1 MQYNPPTYYRPYEP
15 DDEDNDNETDQTS
28 ESGSVESENTTFD
41 RFEDP
46 RYAIIKAAGPSFKTL
61 SKQELYNN
69 TGIQSS
75 VYEPA
80 TQSTFTNSIL
90 YLPPS
95 KTTQS
100 SLFSIKSSNRDQ
112 NIYPASARFSLKLP
126 RVYRN
131 VSQVRC
137 VQLSFPYYQAAIAN
151 PSSLRST
158 MISYLHANLSPSTFS
173 SSVSCLDTTS
183 ATYSFMYREVGR
195 TNPVPDASG
204 APLYLVTQLRD
215 GGYNPDSIVAELN
228 KQMNSTPYFNIIDYA
243 THYATFKANLTLTH
257 LFNYPND
264 YTYDPV
270 TNRFTQITQPSDVQA
285 LFLPVTYTQAVS
297 SPTDREIFTAYYYP
311 VLKIAVLDPAD
322 QYQLDLNG
330 YTYETTYKRVVNF
343 FEGLDSNFY
352 YNLCSSNINFLTKLR
367 RKYTFEYAP
376 ILKYNWYYDVN
387 NNRIGVTF
395 NELCTGIT
403 SDIVSQNGNCIT
415 AAQQQFCLSATGF
428 LTLQAS
434 TAYAGAVVADF
445 YNVINKALASCM
457 GIPYGVY
464 SQNDIGN
471 QLTVI
476 STSNTILPPDQLVS
490 SSSNLLAIALGG
502 PPNKPVVPASPYY
515 PPNPP
520 AFTFGPIMFADASGL
535 TATLVNQTAAT
546 ALAPAGYTLAY
557 STALGCLNTA
567 SYINRYVGAGI
578 VSGYG
583 GVNYTDTSIGT
594 CITEGVITNFST
606 LYGQYLKYYNIYST
620 QLNTISS
627 ILGCS
632 NADLNYYVN
641 RKYGTVFP
649 PELLNIGALN
659 IKGGYL
665 NTIDTSIDVEW
676 FTNNRLCREST
687 PFDDF
692 ASEEQKIGCGV
703 INSYIY
709 NTFYGPLPPKYVQ
722 NLLTFKIGM
731 IGPKYTNVSSL
742 LRHYN
747 FIMPFSPL
755 INQNT
760 YLQINTQQSLTFNGM
775 DVAGDENVTL
785 TNETTG
791 QTKLVLGKILMTG
804 LTFLGVS
811 QTIIQQPAVFTPP
824 IGKLDKL
831 EFNMLLDDGTPLAD
845 VFPFNYDATN
855 WDAVFQID
863 EEVATIDRA
872 EMTEKPTVP
881 LAYGRLPY

>member
-1 MQYNPPTYYRPYEP
+1 MQYNPPSYYRPYES
-15 DDEDNDNETDQTS
+15 DDEDDNQTEVS
-28 ESGSVESENTTFD
+28 SSDSTESENTTFD

-46 RYAIIKAAGPSFKTL
+46 RYAIIRAAGPSFKTL

-69 TGIQSS
+69 TGLASS

-90 YLPPS
+90 YLPPP

-137 VQLSFPYYQAAIAN
+137 VQISFPYYQAAIAN
-151 PSSLRST
+151 PSSLHST
-158 MISYLHANLSPSTFS
+158 MVSYLHANLAPSTFS
-173 SSVSCLDTTS
+173 SSIACIDTTS

-195 TNPVPDASG
+195 RNFALGASG
-204 APLYLVTQLRD
+204 EPLYLVTKMRD
-215 GGYNPDSIVAELN
+215 GGYNPDSLVAELN
-228 KQMNSTPYFNIIDYA
+228 KQMNTTPYFNIVDYA
-243 THYATFKANLTLTH
+243 THYALFHANLTLTH
-257 LFNYPND
+257 LFNFPND

-270 TNRFTQITQPSDVQA
+270 TNRFTQITQPSEVQA
-285 LFLPVTYTQAVS
+285 LFLPTTYTQFTS
-297 SPTDREIFTAYYYP
+297 PPTDRETFVAYYYP
-311 VLKIAVLDPAD
+311 VLKIAVLDQSD
-322 QYQLDLNG
+322 QYILNYMG
-330 YTYETTYKRVVNF
+330 LSYAETYKRVVNF
-343 FEGLDSNFY
+343 FEGLDSDYY
-352 YNLCSSNINFLTKLR
+352 YNMCSTNVNFLTQLR
-367 RKYTFEYAP
+367 RKYTFEYSP

-387 NNRIGVTF
+387 INRIGVTF
-395 NELCTGIT
+395 NELCTSIT
-403 SDIVSQNGNCIT
+403 QDIANENANCI
-415 AAQQQFCLSATGF
+415 ASAQYQFGLSATGF
-428 LTLQAS
+428 LNLQAS
-434 TAYAGAVVADF
+434 ASANGAVVEDL
-445 YNVINKALASCM
+445 YNVMSEAFASCL
-457 GIPYGVY
+457 GIPYGLY
-464 SQNDIGN
+464 TQSDLGN
-471 QLTVI
+471 K
-476 STSNTILPPDQLVS
+476 STIIYTSSAVLPYNQTVS
-490 SSSNLLAIALGG
+490 SSANLLQIALGG
-502 PPNKPVVPASPYY
+502 PPSKNVAPYTPTPPYPYY
-515 PPNPP
+515 PPTND
-520 AFTFGPIMFADASGL
+520 FGFIMISDISGAPL
-535 TATLVNQTAAT
+535 TNRVLVNQATGTASGVSTAA
-546 ALAPAGYTLAY
+546 Y
-557 STALGCLNTA
+557 SSAIGCLNT
-567 SYINRYVGAGI
+567 SSFINRWVG
-578 VSGYG
+578 SGLYPGFG
-583 GVNYTDTSIGT
+583 GVQFTDASGA
-594 CITEGVITNFST
+594 EGKITNFST
-606 LYGQYLKYYNIYST
+606 LYGQYLRYYNLYSS
-620 QLNTISS
+620 QVSVISS

-632 NADLNYYVN
+632 NTDLNYYIN

-665 NTIDTSIDVEW
+665 NSIDTSIDVEW
-676 FTNNRLCREST
+676 YTNNKLCKEST
-687 PFDDF
+687 PFDDL
-692 ASEEQKIGCGV
+692 SSDEQKLGCSA
-703 INSYIY
+703 INNYIL

-722 NLLTFKIGM
+722 NLLTFKMGM
-731 IGPKYTNVSSL
+731 IGPKFTNVSSL

-811 QTIIQQPAVFTPP
+811 QTIIQQPALFTPP

-863 EEVATIDRA
+863 EEVATIDRSDL
-872 EMTEKPTVP
+872 TEKPTVP

>member
-1 MQYNPPTYYRPYEP
+1 MQYNPPTYYRPYES
-15 DDEDNDNETDQTS
+15 DDEEDNKSDKTS
-28 ESGSVESENTTFD
+28 ESGSTESENNEFD

-46 RYAIIKAAGPSFKTL
+46 RYAIIRAAGPSFKTFD
-61 SKQELYNN
+61 KKELYNN
-69 TGIQSS
+69 SGLQSS

-137 VQLSFPYYQAAIAN
+137 VQVSFPYYQAAIAN
-151 PSSLRST
+151 PSSTHST
-158 MISYLHANLSPSTFS
+158 LVSYLHANLAPSTFS
-173 SSVSCLDTTS
+173 SSISCIDTTA
-183 ATYSFMYREVGR
+183 ATYSFMYSEIGR
-195 TNPVPDASG
+195 TNPVPSAGG

-243 THYATFKANLTLTH
+243 THYALFNVNLTLTH

-285 LFLPVTYTQAVS
+285 LFLPTTYTQFTS
-297 SPTDREIFTAYYYP
+297 PPTDRETFVAYYYP
-311 VLKIAVLDPAD
+311 VLKIAVLDPSD
-322 QYQLDLNG
+322 QYMLD
-330 YTYETTYKRVVNF
+330 YDSIPFKTVYKRVVNF
-343 FEGLDSNFY
+343 FEGLNSDFY
-352 YNLCSSNINFLTKLR
+352 YNLCSTNVNFLTTLR

-387 NNRIGVTF
+387 KNRIGVIF

-403 SDIVSQNGNCIT
+403 QDIANQNANCI
-415 AAQQQFCLSATGF
+415 ADAQYQYGLSATQF
-428 LTLQAS
+428 LNLQAAIS
-434 TAYAGAVVADF
+434 GYGAVVEDL
-445 YNVINKALASCM
+445 YNVMSEAFASCM
-457 GIPYGVY
+457 GIPYGLY
-464 SQNDIGN
+464 SQSDYGN
-471 QLTVI
+471 SSTIIYTSSAVLTYNQ
-476 STSNTILPPDQLVS
+476 TVS
-490 SSSNLLAIALGG
+490 SSANLLQIALGG
-502 PPNKPVVPASPYY
+502 PPSKSLPPYTPTPAYPYY
-515 PPNPP
+515 PPTND
-520 AFTFGPIMFADASGL
+520 FGYIMISDISGAAL
-535 TATLVNQTAAT
+535 TNRVLVNQAAGTAAG
-546 ALAPAGYTLAY
+546 AYTPAY
-557 STALGCLNTA
+557 SSAIGCLNT
-567 SYINRYVGAGI
+567 SSFINRWVG
-578 VSGYG
+578 SGLYPGFG
-583 GVNYTDTSIGT
+583 GVNFTNSGFNP
-594 CITEGVITNFST
+594 EGVITNFST
-606 LYGQYLKYYNIYST
+606 LYGQYRKYFNLYST
-620 QLNTISS
+620 NLNTISS

-632 NADLNYYVN
+632 NTDLNYYIN

-665 NTIDTSIDVEW
+665 NTIDTSINVEW

-687 PFDDF
+687 PFDDIT
-692 ASEEQKIGCGV
+692 SEEQKLGCSA
-703 INSYIY
+703 INNYIY

-722 NLLTFKIGM
+722 NLLTFKLGM
-731 IGPKYTNVSSL
+731 IGPKYTNVSSINND
-742 LRHYN
+742 YN
-747 FIMPFSPL
+747 FIMPYSPL

-775 DVAGDENVTL
+775 DVAGDENVAL

-811 QTIIQQPAVFTPP
+811 QTIIQQPAVFSPP

-845 VFPFNYDATN
+845 VFPFNYDSTN

-863 EEVATIDRA
+863 EEIATIDRTKDL
-872 EMTEKPTVP
+872 TETPTVP